1 MHEGHTHSAAQSSAS
16 RLRLVLLL
24 TASYTVVEIVGGVLT
39 GSLALIADAGHMVTD
54 VFGVAMALAAIW
66 VGSRPATSEKTY
78 GYYRLEI
85 LAALLNGLL
94 LIGIG
99 AYIVWEA
106 YQRINNSHEVLGGE
120 MLVVASIGLVVNIVS
135 AFLLF
140 EGQKSSINM
149 KGAFLEVVSDLLGS
163 LGVIVAGI
171 VILTTGFEQVDAIAS
186 ILIGIFVVP
195 RAWKLVSDAL
205 HILLEGAPSH
215 VNLDHVRDHILHA
228 DGVLSVHD
236 LHVWSL
242 TSGVDVMSAHV
253 VVGDTVRSSAVLD
266 ELRACLSEH
275 FDIEHSTFQ
284 IEHSDMREA
293 EHAAH

>member
-1 MHEGHTHSAAQSSAS
+1 MHEGHTHSAAQSSVS

-228 DGVLSVHD
+228 
-236 LHVWSL
+236 
-242 TSGVDVMSAHV
+242 M
-253 VVGDTVRSSAVLD
+253 
-266 ELRACLSEH
+266 AC
-275 FDIEHSTFQ
+275 
-284 IEHSDMREA
+284 
-293 EHAAH
+293 